1 MTKTHSAIRINAPKE
16 RVWSILADLSAE
28 QYYAPDVLKS
38 YYTSDVVE
46 GIGAQ
51 RTKELRH
58 SSIEERVV
66 AWKPG
71 VYYTLEV
78 TSDCDV
84 STRQLVHIKL
94 EPDGDSTLVTQ
105 EFRLETNGV
114 KASMLAPL
122 QRLRFRKTINAN
134 LKGLKKFSE
143 TCVSC

>member
-16 RVWSILADLSAE
+16 RVWSILADLTSD
-28 QYYAPDVLKS
+28 QHYSPGVLKS

-58 SSIEERVV
+58 ASVAERVV

-71 VYYTLEV
+71 VYYTLEI
-78 TSDCDV
+78 TPECDAQA
-84 STRQLVHIKL
+84 RQLMHIKL
-94 EPDGDSTLVTQ
+94 EEEGDATLVTQ
-105 EFRLETNGV
+105 EFRLETKGV
-114 KASMLAPL
+114 RASMLAPL
-122 QRLRFRKTINAN
+122 QRLRFRKAIRAN
-134 LKGLKKFSE
+134 LTGLKKFSE